1 MFKLKALTLFKL
13 FFFDFTVTK
22 KCYADACTE
31 LEDVA
36 RLQPF
41 QHGMS
46 EKACAEIHL
55 KYNAGQTSI
64 EETDMPQYKAPLRDM
79 QFVLHELLN
88 AEDHYAKLPAF
99 QENVSRE
106 LVDQYLEAAADF
118 CENELSP
125 LNQVG
130 DREGC
135 TWNDG
140 VVTTPTGFKEA
151 YQKYIELG
159 FPSLS
164 AEEQYGGQG
173 LPVSLG
179 NVISEMVGTANWA
192 WGMYPGLSHGAVRT
206 LEHHGSDEQKAT
218 YLPKLVSG
226 EWTGTMCLTES
237 HAGSDLGIIRTKAE
251 PQADGSYAI
260 SGEKI
265 FISAGEHDMAENIVH
280 IVLARLPGAPK
291 GTKGISLFIV
301 PKFNLNADGSL
312 GERNGVRCGS
322 IEHKM
327 GIHGNATCVINFD
340 NAKGFL
346 IGPENRGLNCMFTF
360 MNTARIGT
368 AIQGLSASEGSFQ
381 GALTY
386 AKDRLAMRSLSGPK
400 APEKEADP
408 IIVHPAV
415 RNMLL
420 TQKAFAEG
428 GRALVYLLS
437 LHADIVEQGA
447 TEEERKFSDNI
458 LSLLTPIAK
467 AFLTETGSES
477 AKHGVQVFGGHGFIS
492 EHGMEQIVRDTR
504 ISCLYEGTTEIQAI
518 DLLGRKVL
526 GTQGAMLKDFTK
538 IIHKFA
544 EANKDNAAMQEFVE
558 PLAALNKEWGDL
570 TMQIGMRAMQ
580 NPEEVGAAA
589 VDYMYFSGYVTLA
602 YLWARMALVAQEALA
617 AGTTDVDF
625 YNAKVATARF
635 YFKKILPRVRSHVDV
650 IATGVEP
657 LFALDAEHFAF

>member
-1 MFKLKALTLFKL
+1 
-13 FFFDFTVTK
+13 
-22 KCYADACTE
+22 
-31 LEDVA
+31 
-36 RLQPF
+36 
-41 QHGMS
+41 
-46 EKACAEIHL
+46 
-55 KYNAGQTSI
+55 
-64 EETDMPQYKAPLRDM
+64 MPQYKAPLRDM

-88 AEDHYAKLPAF
+88 AEEHYSKLPAF
-99 QENVSRE
+99 KDSVSRE

-135 TWNDG
+135 RWNDG

-164 AEEQYGGQG
+164 VPEEHGGQG
-173 LPVSLG
+173 LPGSLATT
-179 NVISEMVGTANWA
+179 ISEMVGTANWA

-206 LEHHGSDEQKAT
+206 IEHHGSDEQKAL
-218 YLPKLVSG
+218 YLPKLVTG

-237 HAGSDLGIIRTKAE
+237 QAGSDLGIIRAKAE
-251 PQADGSYAI
+251 PNADGSYAI
-260 SGEKI
+260 TGEKI
-265 FISAGEHDMAENIVH
+265 FISAGEHDMADNIIH

-301 PKFNLNADGSL
+301 PKFNVNADGSISD
-312 GERNGVRCGS
+312 RNAVRCGS

-340 NAKGFL
+340 NAKGYL
-346 IGPENRGLNCMFTF
+346 IGPENRGLYCMFTF

-368 AIQGLSASEGSFQ
+368 AVQGLSASESAFQ
-381 GALTY
+381 GALAY

-400 APEKEADP
+400 FPEKEADP

-428 GRALVYLLS
+428 ARALVYLLCQYS
-437 LHADIVEQGA
+437 DIVEQGA
-447 TEEERKFSDNI
+447 TEEERKAADNI

-504 ISCLYEGTTEIQAI
+504 IACLYEGTTEIQAL

-526 GTQGAMLKDFTK
+526 QTQGAMLKDFTK
-538 IIHKFA
+538 IIHQFV
-544 EANKDNAAMQEFVE
+544 ESNKENADLKEFVE

-580 NPEEVGAAA
+580 SPDEVGAAA
-589 VDYMYFSGYVTLA
+589 VDYLYFSGYVTLA
-602 YLWARMALVAQEALA
+602 YLWARMALVAQQQIA
-617 AGTTDVDF
+617 AGSTEVDF
-625 YNAKVATARF
+625 YNAKILTARF

-650 IATGVEP
+650 IAGGLEP
-657 LFALDAEHFAF
+657 LMALDPEHFAF

>member
-1 MFKLKALTLFKL
+1 
-13 FFFDFTVTK
+13 
-22 KCYADACTE
+22 
-31 LEDVA
+31 
-36 RLQPF
+36 
-41 QHGMS
+41 
-46 EKACAEIHL
+46 
-55 KYNAGQTSI
+55 
-64 EETDMPQYKAPLRDM
+64 MPQYKAPLRDM

-88 AEDHYAKLPAF
+88 AEQHYAQLPAF
-99 QENVSRE
+99 QDTVSRE
-106 LVDQYLEAAADF
+106 LIDQYLDAAADF
-118 CENELSP
+118 CEHELSP
-125 LNQVG
+125 LNAVG

-135 TWNDG
+135 KWDNG

-159 FPSLS
+159 FPSLA
-164 AEEQYGGQG
+164 AEEQYGGQA
-173 LPVSLG
+173 LPNSLAT
-179 NVISEMVGTANWA
+179 VISEMVGSSNWA

-206 LEHHGSDEQKAT
+206 IEHHGSDQQKNA

-237 HAGSDLGIIRTKAE
+237 QAGSDLGIIRSKAE
-251 PQADGSYAI
+251 PNADGSFAI

-280 IVLARLPGAPK
+280 IVLARLPNAPK

-301 PKFNLNADGSL
+301 PKFLVNDDGSL
-312 GERNGVRCGS
+312 GERNRIQCGS

-327 GIHGNATCVINFD
+327 GIHGNATCVLNFD
-340 NAKGFL
+340 QAKGFL

-368 AIQGLSASEGSFQ
+368 AVQGLSASESSFQ

-386 AKDRLAMRSLSGPK
+386 AKERLAMRSLSGAK

-437 LHADIVEQGA
+437 FYADIVERGA
-447 TEEERKFSDNI
+447 TEQQQQDADNI

-467 AFLTETGSES
+467 AFLTETGYE
-477 AKHGVQVFGGHGFIS
+477 AANKGVQVFGGHGFIS

-504 ISCLYEGTTEIQAI
+504 IACLYEGTTEIQAL

-526 GTQGAMLKDFTK
+526 QSKGEMLKAFSK
-538 IIHKFA
+538 IMTGFIQ
-544 EANKDNAAMQEFVE
+544 ENANHPELKDYTSQ
-558 PLAALNKEWGDL
+558 LGQHLKEWGEL
-570 TMQIGMRAMQ
+570 TTQIAERAQQ
-580 NPEEVGAAA
+580 NPDEVGAAA
-589 VDYMYFSGYVTLA
+589 VDYLFYSGYVTLA
-602 YLWARMALVAQEALA
+602 YLWARMAAVAQQKLA
-617 AGTTDVDF
+617 EGTTETAF
-625 YNAKVATARF
+625 YQAKLKTAEF
-635 YFKKILPRVRSHVDV
+635 YFKKILPRTRAHVDI
-650 IATGVEP
+650 IAGGLEP
-657 LFALDAEHFAF
+657 LMQLDAADFAF

>member
-1 MFKLKALTLFKL
+1 
-13 FFFDFTVTK
+13 
-22 KCYADACTE
+22 
-31 LEDVA
+31 
-36 RLQPF
+36 
-41 QHGMS
+41 
-46 EKACAEIHL
+46 
-55 KYNAGQTSI
+55 
-64 EETDMPQYKAPLRDM
+64 
-79 QFVLHELLN
+79 
-88 AEDHYAKLPAF
+88 
-99 QENVSRE
+99 
-106 LVDQYLEAAADF
+106 
-118 CENELSP
+118 
-125 LNQVG
+125 
-130 DREGC
+130 
-135 TWNDG
+135 
-140 VVTTPTGFKEA
+140 
-151 YQKYIELG
+151 
-159 FPSLS
+159 
-164 AEEQYGGQG
+164 
-173 LPVSLG
+173 
-179 NVISEMVGTANWA
+179 
-192 WGMYPGLSHGAVRT
+192 
-206 LEHHGSDEQKAT
+206 
-218 YLPKLVSG
+218 
-226 EWTGTMCLTES
+226 
-237 HAGSDLGIIRTKAE
+237 
-251 PQADGSYAI
+251 
-260 SGEKI
+260 
-265 FISAGEHDMAENIVH
+265 MAENIVH

-301 PKFNLNADGSL
+301 PKFNLNADGTV
-312 GERNGVRCGS
+312 GERNAVRCGS

-327 GIHGNATCVINFD
+327 GIHGNSTCVINFD

-368 AIQGLSASEGSFQ
+368 AVQGLAASEGAFQ

-386 AKDRLAMRSLSGPK
+386 AKDRLAMRSLTGPK

-437 LHADIVEQGA
+437 LHADVVEQGA
-447 TEEERKFSDNI
+447 TEEERKSSDNI

-504 ISCLYEGTTEIQAI
+504 IACLYEGTTEIQAL

-538 IIHKFA
+538 IIHKFV
-544 EANKDNAAMQEFVE
+544 EANKDNAAMKEFVE

-570 TMQIGMRAMQ
+570 TMQIGMKAMQ
-580 NPEEVGAAA
+580 NPDEVGAAA
-589 VDYMYFSGYVTLA
+589 VDYLYFSGYVTLA
-602 YLWARMALVAQEALA
+602 YLWARMALVAQETLA

-625 YNAKVATARF
+625 YNAKVTTARF

-650 IATGVEP
+650 IAGGVEP
-657 LFALDAEHFAF
+657 LLALDAEHFAF